1 MTSKEIK
8 LVKIIDELQKKVS
21 ELHKYKN
28 FIELQK
34 NSKNFFEKFQ
44 KITNNNV
51 KLVNHIKEQNNTIE
65 LLKREKDEYKN
76 KFHKMK
82 ENGLNF
88 ANKKKF
94 YELNLKI
101 NDIEKQND
109 ELKNIIKNKEMIFQ
123 DINIKVTE
131 LQEQNNSYDNIIK
144 TLINSYNNLQVSESQ
159 EIKEETVKENIELDK
174 EEELKDEEEQNN
186 KDNEDEEDNEE
197 YELEN
202 ITDISE
208 ENSDI
213 LK

>member
-8 LVKIIDELQKKVS
+8 LMKIIDDLQKKVS

-34 NSKNFFEKFQ
+34 NSKNFFQKFE

-51 KLVNHIKEQNNTIE
+51 RLVKYIKEQNTTIE

-76 KFHKMK
+76 KFQKMK
-82 ENGLNF
+82 EDGLNF

-101 NDIEKQND
+101 NDVEKQNE
-109 ELKNIIKNKEMIFQ
+109 ELKNIIKNKEIIYQ
-123 DINIKVTE
+123 NINIKVTE

-144 TLINSYNNLQVSESQ
+144 TLINSYNNLQVSDSQ
-159 EIKEETVKENIELDK
+159 EIKEEIVKDNVEEENK
-174 EEELKDEEEQNN
+174 VEEELENEEEL
-186 KDNEDEEDNEE
+186 EDEE
-197 YELEN
+197 ELEN
-202 ITDISE
+202 ITDISN
-208 ENSDI
+208 NSDI
-213 LK
+213 LN